1 MEYRC
6 HWYALNGQRCTT
18 PATVTRLAHRRTY
31 CARHFN
37 KLKQNAT
44 PAAGHSTVR
53 GGRLPGSGAR
63 QEQSTLPDDGG
74 PGASLSRDQ
83 TSSPAPAYKADTPP
97 G

>member
-18 PATVTRLAHRRTY
+18 PATVCRLTHRRTY
-31 CARHFN
+31 CARHFS
-37 KLKQNAT
+37 KLRQNAT
-44 PAAGHSTVR
+44 PAAGLQLSAGVDYLDR
-53 GGRLPGSGAR
+53 GPGKDK
-63 QEQSTLPDDGG
+63 STLPDDDG

-83 TSSPAPAYKADTPP
+83 TSSPAPVYRVDTPP